1 MLVKE
6 AIKYLN
12 KLNAD
17 DEIMIGWWSEEDSP
31 CDTDE
36 IPWSAQCEIMDDKF
50 WDRAYDEAS
59 IMIEDSIDD
68 YFNDKD
74 TEHKEEL

>member
-36 IPWSAQCEIMDDKF
+36 I
-50 WDRAYDEAS
+50 
-59 IMIEDSIDD
+59 
-68 YFNDKD
+68 
-74 TEHKEEL
+74 EHMMKHL